1 MKLCER
7 VVRMVS
13 GQQLGVVF
21 AVVSKYL
28 EPSVRRSGQMETGD
42 RSCSW
47 NGSLAGVKGQN
58 NIFFSSCP
66 INKSNNCFVMH
77 FGKYQCVCVCAFHLS
92 RRVQQRKAFHT
103 PP

>member
-1 MKLCER
+1 
-7 VVRMVS
+7 MVS

-58 NIFFSSCP
+58 NIFF
-66 INKSNNCFVMH
+66 
-77 FGKYQCVCVCAFHLS
+77 
-92 RRVQQRKAFHT
+92 
-103 PP
+103 